1 MSPDE
6 RPLDDMLSALQERAK
21 ELTCLYRVG
30 DILGHK
36 DARTDTALQNVA
48 EVLPAGW
55 QHPEVC
61 RARIVFRDRTF
72 DSPGYA
78 PSPWFQSE
86 PLTIDEEAVGEVIV
100 AYAEER
106 AACDEGPFLREERR
120 LLGTVAERVSEF
132 LARRREGRRS
142 PQWNAPEHGF
152 PARGPQE
159 WTVILEFLSRTDRG
173 LLLRIARRMVNDL
186 CGHGVVEA
194 QDLLR
199 EFAPVQNERD
209 DETIYDN
216 RPSARQALME
226 AESLIDRTFRIAGR
240 HLNEAEIIRRI
251 QQWINEDKTGNLAAI
266 LERTDSSLEAVSAAL
281 ARYRQAGVDESD
293 LPTSVTSELRV
304 ALLRRFF
311 SEDLAFLNHAKSHV
325 DVADFD
331 DLVQRVI
338 APPGSR
344 GRLGGKSA
352 GLFIAMRILG
362 HAGEEHEILRG
373 IRSPRTWYVTS
384 DSILDF
390 IHANDLEDLYNRK
403 YLPIDRI
410 RQDYPHIIQLFKNS
424 RFPAHITK
432 GLAMALDEFENRPLI
447 VRSSSLLEDSTG
459 AAFSGKYKSLFL
471 ANQGTKRERLEALQ
485 DAIAEVYASV
495 FGPDPIEY
503 RAERGLLDVHEE
515 MAIMIQEVV
524 GRRVG
529 DWFLPSFSG
538 VAFTNNDFRWS
549 PRIRRTDGLVRM
561 VPGLGTRAVDRLSD
575 DYPVLVAPGQPGLR
589 VNTTPDEVV
598 RYSPL
603 KADMIN
609 LRTGEFET
617 VPFHGFLREAGRDYP
632 AIHRIV
638 SRWHQGRLSRPM
650 ALGSDYAADDYVVTF
665 DGLIAD
671 TPFIPRIRTLL
682 EVLQKSLGVP
692 IDLEFAADGEDIH
705 LVQCRAQSYTREAA
719 PAAIP
724 RDLPRSR
731 TLFTARRHVSN
742 GTAPNLTHI
751 VYVDPAEYERIGDR
765 ASLLEVG
772 RTIGQLNQLLPKRQF
787 ILMGPGRWGS
797 RGDIKLGVPVT
808 YSDINNT
815 AVLSEIARRKG
826 GYSPDLSFGTHF
838 FQDLVEAGIR
848 YLPLYPDEDGNL
860 FDDAFFTNSEN
871 LLPQLIP
878 DAAPLAEVI
887 RVIDVAKATG
897 GKLLHVLMNG
907 DLNRAVGLLG
917 EVMRGADE
925 PGLEI
930 RPATEPVSEDH
941 WRWRAF
947 MVDRI
952 AESIDR
958 SRLGVNQLYVLGS
971 TKNGTAGPGS
981 DIDLLV
987 HFRGTA
993 QQERDLLL
1001 WLDGWSRCLAEMNFL
1016 RTGYHSDGLLD
1027 VHMVTDQDI
1036 ADRTSFAVKIGAI
1049 TDAARPLLP
1058 PGDLPHP
1065 S

>member
-1 MSPDE
+1 MPPEE

-30 DILGHK
+30 DILGRK
-36 DARTDTALQNVA
+36 GTATEATLQEVA
-48 EVLPAGW
+48 EVLPEGW
-55 QHPEVC
+55 QYPDVC
-61 RARIVFRDRTF
+61 QARIVLDEVTF
-72 DSPGYA
+72 DSDGYR

-86 PLTIDEEAVGEVIV
+86 PLTIDEEMVGEIIV
-100 AYAEER
+100 AYSEER
-106 AACDEGPFLREERR
+106 PPRDEGPFLREERR

-132 LARRREGRRS
+132 VARRRAGRRS
-142 PQWNAPEHGF
+142 PRWDEPDEGF
-152 PARGPQE
+152 PAHGKQA
-159 WTVILEFLSRTDRG
+159 WTVILDFLGRTDRG

-186 CGHGVVEA
+186 CGHGVAEA
-194 QDLLR
+194 QNLLR

-209 DETIYDN
+209 EETIYEN

-226 AESLIDRTFRIAGR
+226 AEPLIQKTFEIAGR
-240 HLNEAEIIRRI
+240 HLNEADIIRRI

-281 ARYRQAGVDESD
+281 VRYRQAGVDESD
-293 LPTSVTSELRV
+293 LPTAVTSELRV
-304 ALLRRFF
+304 SLLRRFF
-311 SEDLAFLNHAKSHV
+311 SEDLGFLNHAKGHV

-362 HAGEEHEILRG
+362 NAAGEHGILDG

-384 DSILDF
+384 DAVLDF

-403 YLPIDRI
+403 YLPIDQI
-410 RQDYPHIIQLFKNS
+410 RQDYPHIVQLFKNS

-432 GLAMALDEFENRPLI
+432 GLAMALDEFEDRPI
-447 VRSSSLLEDSTG
+447 VVRSSSLLEDSTG
-459 AAFSGKYKSLFL
+459 ASFSGKYKSLFL
-471 ANQGTKRERLEALQ
+471 ANQGSKRERLEALQ

-503 RAERGLLDVHEE
+503 RSERGLLDVHEE

-538 VAFTNNDFRWS
+538 VAFSNNDFRWS
-549 PRIRRTDGLVRM
+549 PRIRRTDGLLRM

-589 VNTTPDEVV
+589 VNTTPDEIV
-598 RYSPL
+598 RYSPA
-603 KADMIN
+603 KADLIN

-617 VPFHGFLREAGRDYP
+617 VAFRDCLREAGRDYP
-632 AIHRIV
+632 AVHRVV

-650 ALGSDYAADDYVVTF
+650 ALGSDYSADDYVVTF
-665 DGLIAD
+665 DGLVSD
-671 TPFIPRIRTLL
+671 TPFIPKMQTLL

-692 IDLEFAADGEDIH
+692 VDLEFAADGEEIY
-705 LVQCRAQSYTREAA
+705 LVQCRAQSYTHEAA
-719 PAAIP
+719 PAPIP
-724 RDLPRSR
+724 RDLPRNR
-731 TLFTARRHVSN
+731 TLFTAHRHISN

-751 VYVDPAEYERIGDR
+751 VYIDPEAYERIGDR
-765 ASLLEVG
+765 TSLIRVG
-772 RTIGQLNQLLPKRQF
+772 HTVGHLNQLLPKRQF
-787 ILMGPGRWGS
+787 ILIGPGRWGS

-815 AVLSEIARRKG
+815 AVLSEIARQKG

-848 YLPLYPDEDGNL
+848 YLPLYPDEEGNL
-860 FDDAFFTNSEN
+860 FDHVFLTRSEN
-871 LLPQLIP
+871 LLAQLVP
-878 DAAPLAEVI
+878 EAADLADVI
-887 RVIDVAKATG
+887 RVIDVAKSADG
-897 GKLLHVLMNG
+897 HLLHVLMNG

-917 EVMRGADE
+917 EVTRGTDD
-925 PGLEI
+925 PGLEA
-930 RPATEPVSEDH
+930 PTAEAVSEEH

-952 AESIDR
+952 AETLDR
-958 SRLGVNQLYVLGS
+958 ARMGVHQLYVLGS

-987 HFRGTA
+987 HFRGTEP
-993 QQERDLLL
+993 QEKDLLL
-1001 WLDGWSRCLAEMNFL
+1001 WLDGWSRCLGEINYL
-1016 RTGYHSDGLLD
+1016 RTGYHSEGLLD
-1027 VHMVTDQDI
+1027 VHMITDQDI
-1036 ADRTSFAVKIGAI
+1036 ADRSSFAVKIDAI

-1058 PGDLPHP
+1058 PGDP
-1065 S
+1065 SAAP